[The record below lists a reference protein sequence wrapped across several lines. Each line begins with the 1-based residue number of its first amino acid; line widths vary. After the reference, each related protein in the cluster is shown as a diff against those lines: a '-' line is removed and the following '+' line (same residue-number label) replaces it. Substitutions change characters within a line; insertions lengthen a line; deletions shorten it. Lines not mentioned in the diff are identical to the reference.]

1 MSKKCAQPAEKHV
14 VKPVHFL
21 PQYPPY
27 PPALRSFTKVRHI
40 SNKRVPTIHK
50 QLSHVLHSYVDG
62 NNRGQSEVI
71 PLLHTAYYY
80 YY

>member
-1 MSKKCAQPAEKHV
+1 MSKKCAQPADNQLE
-14 VKPVHFL
+14 KPVHFL

-27 PPALRSFTKVRHI
+27 SPALQANAKVKHI
-40 SNKRVPTIHK
+40 STKQIPTIHK
-50 QLSHVLHSYVDG
+50 RLSHLLHSYVDDD
-62 NNRGQSEVI
+62 NRGQSEVI

>member
-1 MSKKCAQPAEKHV
+1 MSKKCAQPAENQLE
-14 VKPVHFL
+14 KPVHFL

-27 PPALRSFTKVRHI
+27 FAASSPNTKVRH
-40 SNKRVPTIHK
+40 SSHQFVPTIHK
-50 QLSHVLHSYVDG
+50 QLSHVVHSYVDG